1 MKQKQDVQQK
11 AREIEMRAREM
22 ANKTAQLQKSQN
34 NMFTPSKESELLI
47 DIKKNPKEIILF
59 FQLLLIEFLSVHA
72 PKYSTFEH

>member
-47 DIKKNPKEIILF
+47 DIKKILKNN
-59 FQLLLIEFLSVHA
+59 LIFPAIS
-72 PKYSTFEH
+72 Y